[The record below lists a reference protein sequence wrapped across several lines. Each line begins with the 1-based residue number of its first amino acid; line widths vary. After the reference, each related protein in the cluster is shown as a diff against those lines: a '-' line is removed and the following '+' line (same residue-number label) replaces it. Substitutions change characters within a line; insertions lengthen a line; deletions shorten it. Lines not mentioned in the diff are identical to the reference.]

1 MLLPITTYLF
11 DFFFY
16 DLEDNLVV
24 AIVSIH

>member
-1 MLLPITTYLF
+1 MLLPVTTYLL

>member
-1 MLLPITTYLF
+1 MLRPITTYLF

-16 DLEDNLVV
+16 VLEDNLVV